1 MLVLREERHEDLLVS
16 VGRRQVDGRGAA
28 RGHPSPLLLL
38 LSKLCQVAV
47 LAVVEQVDE
56 SFGVTGGGRVV
67 HGAQAAVVPQ
77 GGVGLVLCEI
87 HTRRCVFRSNPS
99 LLPCVFHSRVP
110 SGDSRRSCPPRPPS
124 WCRCSA
130 SAPCNRLGRSDSR
143 SILDS

>member
-38 LSKLCQVAV
+38 LSKLRQVAV

-87 HTRRCVFRSNPS
+87 HTRRCVFRSKFQTMQPIMTLFFWHPS
-99 LLPCVFHSRVP
+99 SIFIKAYPFSFICTKAALP
-110 SGDSRRSCPPRPPS
+110 D
-124 WCRCSA
+124 
-130 SAPCNRLGRSDSR
+130 
-143 SILDS
+143 

>member
-77 GGVGLVLCEI
+77 GGVGLVLCERRGNMFFKPFFSALCVSF
-87 HTRRCVFRSNPS
+87 TRT
-99 LLPCVFHSRVP
+99 L
-110 SGDSRRSCPPRPPS
+110 RR
-124 WCRCSA
+124 
-130 SAPCNRLGRSDSR
+130 
-143 SILDS
+143 